1 MSLCV
6 SLANSTACPDFA
18 GFSAFIDTAQISGVS
33 DLASFDNYIETSI
46 TTSGG
51 FATFA
56 QMETVPSTPP
66 TAGLNCT
73 GFTGRGLRYHR
84 EALCAILASQG
95 SNAQSGC
102 GSAGKQVDF
111 CASTVKLF
119 VDSFN
124 GMLVDG
130 QQCPSPN
137 TQRAAA
143 YIRFYSDNTANLV
156 SNGGCRYKASNE
168 KLCGFS
174 TTDQFNA
181 FCAASAT
188 KTDPCCS
195 GQGSITVS
203 PAFIPTLAPSNTAAL
218 PPTNSTDS
226 STAGDP
232 SRPFPIPAI
241 ATAAGVALI
250 LVTSTSIYLCSRRNQ
265 PREFVTYGSDKDL
278 DNGNVANGQRISME
292 RLDAARAPMG
302 LAGANASGSKF
313 TRPMS
318 SGKQLHNVLFNYY
331 PTIEDELVAYI
342 GDKILI
348 KAEYDDGWAYGG
360 NLRTMQE
367 GFFPI
372 GILGLGSRAGQD
384 LRQATASPSFQPS
397 IINNTNNNGFRND
410 NSRTASIYGARVSS
424 MMSASKSPIPSV
436 NLNPSF
442 TPITAV
448 SPMST
453 PAPSIPTMSPVQE
466 KKLHI
471 VAYDFVPSMND
482 EIELRVG
489 DQIDLQQEF
498 DDGWGFGFNTNTQLQ
513 GVLPLDCLLG
523 YGEGGFSAGG
533 AGGVSAASS
542 PVYGGSNAGKK
553 YGSRTSSILGNV
565 RVNDSAYGYQPPSRR

>member
-1 MSLCV
+1 
-6 SLANSTACPDFA
+6 
-18 GFSAFIDTAQISGVS
+18 
-33 DLASFDNYIETSI
+33 
-46 TTSGG
+46 
-51 FATFA
+51 
-56 QMETVPSTPP
+56 METVPSTPP

-95 SNAQSGC
+95 SNGQSGC
-102 GSAGKQVDF
+102 DSSGKQVDF

-124 GMLVDG
+124 AMLVDG

-137 TQRAAA
+137 TQRASA

-168 KLCGFS
+168 MQCGFS
-174 TTDQFNA
+174 TTDQFTA
-181 FCAASAT
+181 YCAATAT

-195 GQGSITVS
+195 GQASITVS
-203 PAFIPTLAPSNTAAL
+203 PAFIPTLSASNTAAL
-218 PPTNSTDS
+218 APTNSADS
-226 STAGDP
+226 STSNDP
-232 SRPFPIPAI
+232 SRPFPIPVI
-241 ATAAGVALI
+241 ATVGGVALI
-250 LVTSTSIYLCSRRNQ
+250 LVTSTCIYLCSRRNQ
-265 PREFVTYGSDKDL
+265 AREFVTYGSDKDL
-278 DNGNVANGQRISME
+278 DNSNGANGQRISME
-292 RLDAARAPMG
+292 RLDAAKAPMG
-302 LAGANASGSKF
+302 LAGANAGGSKF

-318 SGKQLHNVLFNYY
+318 SGQQLHNVLFNYY

-367 GFFPI
+367 GFFPV
-372 GILGLGSRAGQD
+372 GILGLGPRAGQD
-384 LRQATASPSFQPS
+384 LRQTTASPSFQPS
-397 IINNTNNNGFRND
+397 TINNTNNINGFRND

-424 MMSASKSPIPSV
+424 MIGPSKSPIPSV
-436 NLNPSF
+436 NMNPSF

-453 PAPSIPTMSPVQE
+453 PAPSIPAMSPVQE
-466 KKLHI
+466 RKLHI

-498 DDGWGFGFNTNTQLQ
+498 DDGWGFGLNTNTQLQ

-523 YGEGGFSAGG
+523 YGEAGFSAGG
-533 AGGVSAASS
+533 GGVSAASS

-553 YGSRTSSILGNV
+553 YGNRTSSILGNV
-565 RVNDSAYGYQPPSRR
+565 PA

>member
-1 MSLCV
+1 
-6 SLANSTACPDFA
+6 
-18 GFSAFIDTAQISGVS
+18 
-33 DLASFDNYIETSI
+33 
-46 TTSGG
+46 
-51 FATFA
+51 
-56 QMETVPSTPP
+56 METVPSTPP

-102 GSAGKQVDF
+102 GSAGKKVDF
-111 CASTVKLF
+111 CASTVTLF

-124 GMLVDG
+124 AMLADG
-130 QQCPSPN
+130 QQCPAPN

-168 KLCGFS
+168 MQCGFS
-174 TTDQFNA
+174 TTDQFTA
-181 FCAASAT
+181 HCAAAAT
-188 KTDPCCS
+188 KSDPCCA
-195 GQGSITVS
+195 GQAAITVS
-203 PAFIPTLAPSNTAAL
+203 PAFIPTLMTASATSAL
-218 PPTNSTDS
+218 APTNSADS
-226 STAGDP
+226 STSGDP

-241 ATAAGVALI
+241 ATAGGVALI
-250 LVTSTSIYLCSRRNQ
+250 LVTSTFIYLCSRRNQ
-265 PREFVTYGSDKDL
+265 AREFVTYGSDKDM
-278 DNGNVANGQRISME
+278 DDGAGANGGQRISME
-292 RLDAARAPMG
+292 RLDAAKAPMG
-302 LAGANASGSKF
+302 MAGANAGGSKY

-348 KAEYDDGWAYGG
+348 QAEYDDGWAYGG

-372 GILGLGSRAGQD
+372 GILGLGPRAGQD
-384 LRQATASPSFQPS
+384 LRQAAASPSFQPS
-397 IINNTNNNGFRND
+397 TINNNTNNNGFKND

-424 MMSASKSPIPSV
+424 MIGPSKSPIPSV
-436 NLNPSF
+436 NMNPSF

-448 SPMST
+448 SPATT
-453 PAPSIPTMSPVQE
+453 PAPSIPALSLAQE

-471 VAYDFVPSMND
+471 VAFDFVPSMND

-523 YGEGGFSAGG
+523 YGEPGFSAGG
-533 AGGVSAASS
+533 TGGVSAASS
-542 PVYGGSNAGKK
+542 YAGSNAGKK
-553 YGSRTSSILGNV
+553 YGSRTSSVLGNV
-565 RVNDSAYGYQPPSRR
+565 PGHSPSPYGSQPQSPRR